1 MDKLIKI
8 MVSLMLFIS
17 LLAVIELLIVF
28 FTLLGG
34 LS

>member
-17 LLAVIELLIVF
+17 LVAIIELLIVL

>member
-17 LLAVIELLIVF
+17 LVAVIELLIVF

>member
-17 LLAVIELLIVF
+17 LVAVIELLIIFV
-28 FTLLGG
+28 TLLGG
-34 LS
+34 VV